1 MVYSKNNNQFPQFSD
16 IINAQSVLKNVVKNT
31 SLERSKSFSAITDA
45 EVYLKLENL
54 QTTGSFKV
62 RGAYYKIKN
71 LTTEEASK
79 GVICASAGNHAQGV
93 AFAATNLGVKSTIFM
108 PIFAP
113 PLKVI
118 ATRAYGAEVVLTGDT
133 FDDALAAATEFGKKT
148 GATFVHPFNDPF
160 VIAGQGTIGLEIFEQ
175 LRDVDDVMVPIGGG
189 GLISG
194 IAIAMKQLNP
204 QIRIIGV
211 EANGAQSMKMSI
223 EEGRPV
229 TLNSA
234 NTIADGI
241 AVKSPGNLTYDI
253 TQKLVD
259 ELVVVNDAEM
269 ARTAYLLLQRAK
281 ILTEPAG
288 VAAMAAVLYQRVD
301 IKSRKVVP
309 VISGGN
315 ANMSIL
321 EQILDKGVMDEGLRA
336 RIQVLIPDQA
346 GMLKSIITI
355 LEKMKASIHD
365 IEHERS
371 TTSVPVGYV
380 QVTITFNLQDTSQ
393 LPTICKELEKRK
405 MQYQVLR

>member
-1 MVYSKNNNQFPQFSD
+1 VVYSKNNNQFPQFSD